1 MSDKVYDPPKGST
14 NPHIK
19 NLDQY
24 ALMYKQ
30 SIEDPKAFFG
40 KEAITNLSWSEPFT
54 GIHNDE
60 FQESKWFEGGKL
72 NIAFNCIDRHLSDML
87 TKLPSYGREMSQ
99 INQKRYHILICTK
112 TCVNSLIF

>member
-40 KEAITNLSWSEPFT
+40 KEAMTNLS
-54 GIHNDE
+54 
-60 FQESKWFEGGKL
+60 
-72 NIAFNCIDRHLSDML
+72 
-87 TKLPSYGREMSQ
+87 
-99 INQKRYHILICTK
+99 
-112 TCVNSLIF
+112 